1 MRAFWF
7 WLIGFYLAFMPL
19 YALGFMGMPRRLEH
33 YNIAAWQPYLV
44 VAALGAL
51 MILVGIGFLVVQFIV
66 SVQER
71 QQALDLSGDPWNGR
85 TLEWLTSS
93 PPAPY
98 NFAVLPEVRDI
109 DAFHDMKAGGVAY
122 RRPERY
128 HDITMPRN
136 TSAGLM
142 LGVLAGLLG
151 FAMIWYIWWM
161 AIASGLCMW
170 AVIIARVYDDDAE
183 YVLPASEIEEI
194 ESAALSGA
202 GKLRPH
208 ADGGR
213 GDLLQSTAAGKPDM
227 TADAFVAAAGGNG
240 DEPATP
246 DVYEQR
252 AFGFWLYL
260 MSDAIIFSLLFAT
273 YAVMARNNA
282 GGPTG
287 NTLFSLPNAFA
298 ETMLLLFSS
307 ITFGLATLAMKSG
320 EKERMLSW
328 LLVTFL
334 LGLGFVGLE
343 IREFHGMVRAGA
355 GPDRS
360 GFLSAFFT
368 LVGTHGLH
376 VTFGLIWI
384 LIMTSQVII
393 KGLTIPVASR
403 FLRLGLFWHFLDI
416 IWIGIFSIVYLP
428 GIL

>member
-1 MRAFWF
+1 
-7 WLIGFYLAFMPL
+7 
-19 YALGFMGMPRRLEH
+19 
-33 YNIAAWQPYLV
+33 
-44 VAALGAL
+44 
-51 MILVGIGFLVVQFIV
+51 
-66 SVQER
+66 
-71 QQALDLSGDPWNGR
+71 
-85 TLEWLTSS
+85 
-93 PPAPY
+93 
-98 NFAVLPEVRDI
+98 
-109 DAFHDMKAGGVAY
+109 
-122 RRPERY
+122 
-128 HDITMPRN
+128 
-136 TSAGLM
+136 
-142 LGVLAGLLG
+142 
-151 FAMIWYIWWM
+151 
-161 AIASGLCMW
+161 
-170 AVIIARVYDDDAE
+170 
-183 YVLPASEIEEI
+183 
-194 ESAALSGA
+194 
-202 GKLRPH
+202 
-208 ADGGR
+208 
-213 GDLLQSTAAGKPDM
+213 M
-227 TADAFVAAAGGNG
+227 TADALVAAAGGNG

-282 GGPTG
+282 GGPTA
-287 NTLFSLPNAFA
+287 NMLFSLPNAFT

-320 EKERMLSW
+320 EKQRMLSW

-384 LIMTSQVII
+384 LIMTSQVVI
-393 KGLTIPVASR
+393 KGLTVPVTSR
-403 FLRLGLFWHFLDI
+403 FLRLGMFWHFLDI
-416 IWIGIFSIVYLP
+416 VWIGIFSVVYLP

>member
-1 MRAFWF
+1 
-7 WLIGFYLAFMPL
+7 
-19 YALGFMGMPRRLEH
+19 
-33 YNIAAWQPYLV
+33 
-44 VAALGAL
+44 
-51 MILVGIGFLVVQFIV
+51 
-66 SVQER
+66 
-71 QQALDLSGDPWNGR
+71 
-85 TLEWLTSS
+85 
-93 PPAPY
+93 
-98 NFAVLPEVRDI
+98 
-109 DAFHDMKAGGVAY
+109 
-122 RRPERY
+122 
-128 HDITMPRN
+128 
-136 TSAGLM
+136 
-142 LGVLAGLLG
+142 
-151 FAMIWYIWWM
+151 
-161 AIASGLCMW
+161 
-170 AVIIARVYDDDAE
+170 
-183 YVLPASEIEEI
+183 
-194 ESAALSGA
+194 
-202 GKLRPH
+202 
-208 ADGGR
+208 
-213 GDLLQSTAAGKPDM
+213 M
-227 TADAFVAAAGGNG
+227 TADALVAAAGGNG
-240 DEPATP
+240 DEPAAP

-282 GGPTG
+282 GGPTA

-307 ITFGLATLAMKSG
+307 ITFGMATLAMKAG
-320 EKERMLSW
+320 ERERMLAW

-393 KGLTIPVASR
+393 KGMTAPVTSR
-403 FLRLGLFWHFLDI
+403 FVRLGLFWHFLDI

>member
-1 MRAFWF
+1 M
-7 WLIGFYLAFMPL
+7 
-19 YALGFMGMPRRLEH
+19 
-33 YNIAAWQPYLV
+33 
-44 VAALGAL
+44 
-51 MILVGIGFLVVQFIV
+51 
-66 SVQER
+66 S
-71 QQALDLSGDPWNGR
+71 
-85 TLEWLTSS
+85 
-93 PPAPY
+93 
-98 NFAVLPEVRDI
+98 
-109 DAFHDMKAGGVAY
+109 
-122 RRPERY
+122 
-128 HDITMPRN
+128 
-136 TSAGLM
+136 
-142 LGVLAGLLG
+142 
-151 FAMIWYIWWM
+151 
-161 AIASGLCMW
+161 
-170 AVIIARVYDDDAE
+170 
-183 YVLPASEIEEI
+183 
-194 ESAALSGA
+194 
-202 GKLRPH
+202 
-208 ADGGR
+208 
-213 GDLLQSTAAGKPDM
+213 
-227 TADAFVAAAGGNG
+227 ADAFVAAAGGNG

-282 GGPTG
+282 GGPTA

-343 IREFHGMVRAGA
+343 IREFHGMVRVGA

-384 LIMTSQVII
+384 LIMTSQVVI
-393 KGLTIPVASR
+393 KGLTVPVTSR
-403 FLRLGLFWHFLDI
+403 ILRLGLFWHFLDI
-416 IWIGIFSIVYLP
+416 IWIGIFSIVYLL

>member
-1 MRAFWF
+1 
-7 WLIGFYLAFMPL
+7 
-19 YALGFMGMPRRLEH
+19 
-33 YNIAAWQPYLV
+33 
-44 VAALGAL
+44 
-51 MILVGIGFLVVQFIV
+51 
-66 SVQER
+66 
-71 QQALDLSGDPWNGR
+71 
-85 TLEWLTSS
+85 
-93 PPAPY
+93 
-98 NFAVLPEVRDI
+98 
-109 DAFHDMKAGGVAY
+109 
-122 RRPERY
+122 
-128 HDITMPRN
+128 
-136 TSAGLM
+136 
-142 LGVLAGLLG
+142 
-151 FAMIWYIWWM
+151 
-161 AIASGLCMW
+161 
-170 AVIIARVYDDDAE
+170 
-183 YVLPASEIEEI
+183 
-194 ESAALSGA
+194 
-202 GKLRPH
+202 
-208 ADGGR
+208 
-213 GDLLQSTAAGKPDM
+213 M

-282 GGPTG
+282 GGPTA

-307 ITFGLATLAMKSG
+307 ITFGLATLAMRSG
-320 EKERMLSW
+320 GKERMLAW
-328 LLVTFL
+328 LAVTFL

-393 KGLTIPVASR
+393 KGLTIPVFSR